1 MNLTIEQMRKIVDGA
16 PEGSEMWRD
25 MDSVCSPGEVLYYWW
40 FGGDLLV
47 HDAEKGW
54 VKSIYHDGNDYILDQ
69 LELLSDLKSEIDHHY
84 YGRSEAEEL
93 AAYAELSQEKI
104 EGGAMLVGD
113 FSKAQER
120 IQSVFEDD
128 RTDYVSDIRN
138 HISPMTI
145 VQGDL

>member
-1 MNLTIEQMRKIVDGA
+1 MNLTIEQMRKIVNEA
-16 PEGSEMWRD
+16 PEWAKAYNTKMKMYTNGFIR
-25 MDSVCSPGEVLYYWW
+25 CSSDI
-40 FGGDLLV
+40 F
-47 HDAEKGW
+47 
-54 VKSIYHDGNDYILDQ
+54 LD
-69 LELLSDLKSEIDHHY
+69 ELKSKIDQHY

-113 FSKAQER
+113 FSKARER

-128 RTDYVSDIRN
+128 RTDYVSDICN

-145 VQGDL
+145 VQGD